1 MRLLLVEDDP
11 LLGDGIQI
19 GLTQIGYTVDWLRDG
34 LAARQALEQER
45 FDLAVLDLG
54 LPGMD
59 GISLLRWLRGRG
71 DATPVLILTARD
83 RVEDRVSG
91 LDTGADDYLVKP
103 FSLDELAARLRAIQR
118 RHGGRASPT
127 IRYRDIELDPA
138 SKQVTQN
145 GVPVELTFR
154 EFTIL
159 EALLA
164 TTGKV
169 LSRERIESLLYGWE
183 EGVESNTIEVHVHH
197 LRRKLGKELIRTMRG
212 VGYLIPVEA
221 AQDAHSAQP

>member
-127 IRYRDIELDPA
+127 IRYQDIELDPA

-221 AQDAHSAQP
+221 APDTNPL